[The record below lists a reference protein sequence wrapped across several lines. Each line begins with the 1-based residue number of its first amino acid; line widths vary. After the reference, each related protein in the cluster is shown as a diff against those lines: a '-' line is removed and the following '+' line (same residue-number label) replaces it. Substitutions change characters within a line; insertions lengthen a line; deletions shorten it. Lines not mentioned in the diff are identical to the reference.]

1 MLRITAQAV
10 AVLALYRFS
19 LASIPLVWHLSDLV
33 GSLLGRAA
41 SVFSGPLSVGA
52 TFAGLD
58 HLVLMAALIAGWAI
72 ELQRP
77 RLRAVLLAVSAVV
90 VGQMVYLLCLSL
102 AMDLGRLLPAP
113 LVPPT
118 PDPYVPPDW
127 VWSGA
132 VRAWLPW
139 NVPVVA
145 VLWHL
150 GVVAAMLR
158 WAVYR
163 PAEPP
168 AGDTQDIENALW
180 KTWAPLAAAALLPVV
195 GLLSFGANGLDK
207 KTVLAYD
214 PGNLDWNVPVHGRYG
229 ADSSGQFG
237 MLPAFV
243 ASLGGQLERSSD
255 LTQEELDG
263 ADLLLV
269 IQPSRPWPEDVLAR
283 VQDYVRQG
291 GSLLVA
297 AGPYLQDASSASS
310 HNALL
315 EPLAIPVRYDTTVS
329 QTEAWRNSVQTA
341 AHPATTGLDDNRDRF
356 GMALA
361 APIDLPWS
369 ASPLL
374 VGRWGWSD
382 PGSDFL
388 LTQRTRWDPGERLGD
403 LVLAGQR
410 RVGRGTVIVLGDSVC
425 LTNQGNVRTSRFTAR
440 LLSCLANKASSPLA
454 WWRQLV
460 TLTLAGILIAFW
472 TGSISTEM
480 LAASLLAFLLGCVST
495 ESLTN
500 RLAEVFPDGNSTTP
514 NCLAYIDASH
524 LGAYSESP
532 WLSDGIDGLALT
544 LMRDGYLVQLAD
556 DLSEARLRRAGLLVS
571 IAPARSF
578 SPGERRRV
586 KQFAEDGGALVV
598 MAGAVQGRKANEL
611 LGPFG
616 LRVPAAYHR
625 PGSTEPDSKP
635 LGCLFRPYPDY
646 EKSLAPV
653 LLHAGWTMDLQ
664 HRNHEVKSI
673 LSTQVEGQAVGEPI
687 VAYAAAG
694 QGLVVAIADTG
705 FAWNE
710 TLETPDGGTL
720 SGGRHNACFWRWLVG
735 QLPGREP
742 WSPPPYDWEAR
753 RFKADTPRQ
762 TSEEAQP

>member
-1 MLRITAQAV
+1 M
-10 AVLALYRFS
+10 
-19 LASIPLVWHLSDLV
+19 ASI
-33 GSLLGRAA
+33 
-41 SVFSGPLSVGA
+41 FCGPLSVGA

-58 HLVLMAALIAGWAI
+58 HLVLMTVLIAGWAA

-90 VGQMVYLLCLSL
+90 VGQLVYLLCLSL
-102 AMDLGRLLPAP
+102 AMDLGRLLPVTP
-113 LVPPT
+113 VPPT

-127 VWSGA
+127 VWSNSI
-132 VRAWLPW
+132 RAWLPW

-145 VLWHL
+145 VVWHL

-158 WAVYR
+158 WSVYHS
-163 PAEPP
+163 AESAPVDAKGVP
-168 AGDTQDIENALW
+168 RSSW
-180 KTWAPLAAAALLPVV
+180 KTWAPLATAALLPVV
-195 GLLSFGANGLDK
+195 GLFSFGANGLEE
-207 KTVLAYD
+207 KTVLAYA
-214 PGNLDWNVPVHGRYG
+214 PGNLDWNVPEHGRYG

-243 ASLGGQLERSSD
+243 ASLGGQWKRSSH
-255 LTQEELDG
+255 LTQEELAG

-269 IQPSRPWPEDVLAR
+269 IQPSRPWPEEVLAR

-297 AGPYLQDASSASS
+297 AGPYLQDAGGASS

-315 EPLAIPVRYDTTVS
+315 EPLATAVRYDTTVS
-329 QTEAWRNSVQTA
+329 QIESWRNSLQTS
-341 AHPATTGLDDNRDRF
+341 AHPATIGLGDDRDRF
-356 GMALA
+356 AVALSA
-361 APIDLPWS
+361 SIDLPWS

-388 LTQRTRWDPGERLGD
+388 LTQRAQWDPGERLGD
-403 LVLAGQR
+403 LVLAAER
-410 RVGRGTVIVLGDSVC
+410 RVGRGTVIVLGDSAC
-425 LTNQGNVRTSRFTAR
+425 LTNQGNVRTGRFTAR
-440 LLSCLANKASSPLA
+440 LLSCLANKTNSPLA
-454 WWRQLV
+454 WWRQLAALV
-460 TLTLAGILIAFW
+460 LAGILIALW

-495 ESLTN
+495 ESLTS
-500 RLAEVFPDGNSTTP
+500 RLAEVFPDGSSTAP

-532 WLSDGIDGLALT
+532 WLSDGIDGLAMT

-556 DLSEARLRRAGLLVS
+556 DLSEERLRRAGLLVS

-578 SPGERRRV
+578 SSSERLRL
-586 KQFAEDGGALVV
+586 KQFAENGGALIV
-598 MAGAVQGRKANEL
+598 MAGAVHGQKANGL
-611 LGPFG
+611 LRQFG
-616 LRVPAAYHR
+616 LRIPAAYHR
-625 PGSTEPDSKP
+625 PGSTEPDPKP
-635 LGCLFRPYPDY
+635 LGCLFRPYPDH

-653 LLHAGWTMDLQ
+653 LLHAGWTMDLH
-664 HRNHEVKSI
+664 HRNHEVRAI
-673 LSTQVEGQAVGEPI
+673 LSTQVEGQSVGEPI
-687 VAYAAAG
+687 VAYAEAG

-720 SGGRHNACFWRWLVG
+720 SGGRHNAYFWRWLVG
-735 QLPGREP
+735 QLPGRNP

-753 RFKADTPRQ
+753 QFNADAPRQ
-762 TSEEAQP
+762 PGEEAQP

>member
-1 MLRITAQAV
+1 MLRIAAQAV

-19 LASIPLVWHLSDLV
+19 LVSIPMVWHLSDLV
-33 GSLLGRAA
+33 GALLGRLA
-41 SVFSGPLSVGA
+41 SIFCGPLSVGA

-58 HLVLMAALIAGWAI
+58 HLVLMAALIAGWAV

-77 RLRAVLLAVSAVV
+77 RVRALLLAVSAVV
-90 VGQMVYLLCLSL
+90 VGQTLYLLCLSL
-102 AMDLGRLLPAP
+102 AVDLGRLLPAP
-113 LVPPT
+113 PVLPT

-127 VWSGA
+127 VWSNA

-145 VLWHL
+145 VIWHM

-158 WAVYR
+158 WGLYR
-163 PAEPP
+163 PAELP
-168 AGDTQDIENALW
+168 AEDAHNIENAPW
-180 KTWAPLAAAALLPVV
+180 KTWTPLAAAALLPVA
-195 GLLSFGANGLDK
+195 GIFSFGANGLEE

-214 PGNLDWNVPVHGRYG
+214 PGNLDWKVPEHGRYG

-243 ASLGGQLERSSD
+243 ASLGGQLHRSPN
-255 LTQEELDG
+255 LTRDELAD

-297 AGPYLQDASSASS
+297 AGPYLQDAGGASS

-315 EPLAIPVRYDTTVS
+315 GPLAIPVRCDTTVS
-329 QTEAWRNSVQTA
+329 QTEAWRNSLQTS
-341 AHPATTGLDDNRDRF
+341 AHPATIGLGDDRDRF

-388 LTQRTRWDPGERLGD
+388 LTQRAHWDPGERLGD

-410 RVGRGTVIVLGDSVC
+410 RVGRGTVIVLGDSAC
-425 LTNQGNVRTSRFTAR
+425 LTNQGNVRTCRFTAR
-440 LLSCLANKASSPLA
+440 LLSCLANKAGSPLA
-454 WWRQLV
+454 GWRQLV
-460 TLTLAGILIAFW
+460 TLVLAGALIAFW
-472 TGSISTEM
+472 TGSISIEV
-480 LAASLLAFLLGCVST
+480 LAASLFVFLLACVST
-495 ESLTN
+495 ESLSS
-500 RLAEVFPDGNSTTP
+500 RMAEVYPDGNSTAP

-532 WLSDGIDGLALT
+532 WLPEGIDGLALT
-544 LMRDGYLVQLAD
+544 LMRDGYLVFLAD
-556 DLSEARLRRAGLLVS
+556 DLSNKRLRRAGLLVS

-578 SPGERRRV
+578 SFLEHARLQR
-586 KQFAEDGGALVV
+586 FMEDGGVLIV
-598 MAGAVQGRKANEL
+598 MADSVHGQRANEIL
-611 LGPFG
+611 TQFG
-616 LRVPAAYHR
+616 MQMPMAYHR
-625 PGSTEPDSKP
+625 PGSTESDPTP
-635 LGCLFRPYPDY
+635 LGCLFRPYPDFDT
-646 EKSLAPV
+646 SLAPV
-653 LLHAGWTMDLQ
+653 LLHAGWTLEMDP
-664 HRNHEVKSI
+664 RNLAAESI
-673 LSTQVEGQAVGEPI
+673 LSTPVEGQAAGEPI
-687 VAYAAAG
+687 VACAAAG
-694 QGLVVAIADTG
+694 QGLAIAIADTG
-705 FAWNE
+705 FAWNM
-710 TLETPDGGTL
+710 TLETADGGTL
-720 SGGRHNACFWRWLVG
+720 SGGRHNAYFWRWLVG

-753 RFKADTPRQ
+753 RFNADAPRQ
-762 TSEEAQP
+762 PGEEAQP